1 MAQAPIAPET
11 QTIYQSPD
19 FQLFAE
25 ANNWKRY
32 WSDNISAYIKGRVVE
47 IGAGLGVSTE
57 YMVKPGCPEW
67 ICLEPDP
74 SFAAHLARR
83 IDQGEWPRCCS
94 AKCGVLTDLAANVM
108 ADTILYIDVLEHIED
123 DEGEMRAAAS
133 HLNREGHVIVLSPAF
148 NFLYSQ
154 FDRAVGHHRRYNK
167 ADIERLTPPDLALK
181 TVFCLDSIF
190 FFASLANRLLL
201 KSSMPTSAQIAVWD
215 RVLVPLSRY
224 TDGLFGSM
232 FGKTIVAVWRKV

>member
-1 MAQAPIAPET
+1 MAQAPIAPAT
-11 QTIYQSPD
+11 QITYQSPD
-19 FQLFAE
+19 LELFAE

-32 WSDNISAYIKGRVVE
+32 WSNSIGAYIKGRVVE
-47 IGAGLGVSTE
+47 VGAGLGVSTE
-57 YMVKPGCPEW
+57 YMVKPEYPEW

-83 IDQGEWPRCCS
+83 IERGELPRCCS
-94 AKCGVLTDLAANVM
+94 VKCGILTDLTSNAM
-108 ADTILYIDVLEHIED
+108 ADTILYIDVLEHVED

-133 HLNREGHVIVLSPAF
+133 HLKRGGHVVVLSPAF

-154 FDRAVGHHRRYNK
+154 FDRAVGHYRRYHK
-167 ADIERLTPPDLALK
+167 ADIKRLTPPDLTLE
-181 TVFCLDSIF
+181 TVFCLDSIG

-201 KSSMPTSAQIAVWD
+201 KSSMPTSAQVALWD
-215 RVLVPLSRY
+215 RVMVPLSRY
-224 TDGLFGSM
+224 TDRFFGTM